1 VSNTAAT
8 PKARGGTKG
17 ATSRAPIE
25 FDLVVTEPGTYRV
38 RAWTLSQWHGVTR
51 ADLEPGETPYH
62 VPGFV
67 ASWTQVSPA
76 CDSPEDRPALRLFDP
91 PPDTP

>member
-1 VSNTAAT
+1 MQETAAT

-17 ATSRAPIE
+17 ATIRAPIE
-25 FDLVVTEPGTYRV
+25 FDLIVTEPGTYRV
-38 RAWTLSQWHGVTR
+38 RAWTPSQWVSVTR
-51 ADLEPGETPYH
+51 ADLDPGETPYH

-76 CDSPEDRPALRLFDP
+76 CDPPGTRPELRLFDP
-91 PPDTP
+91 QPDKP

>member
-1 VSNTAAT
+1 MSNTAAT
-8 PKARGGTKG
+8 PKARGGTIG
-17 ATSRAPIE
+17 ETGRAPIE

-38 RAWTLSQWHGVTR
+38 RAWTPSQWASVTR

-67 ASWTQVSPA
+67 ASWTQVSPS
-76 CDSPEDRPALRLFDP
+76 CDSAGTRPALRLVVP

>member
-1 VSNTAAT
+1 MSNTAAT
-8 PKARGGTKG
+8 PKARGGTIG
-17 ATSRAPIE
+17 ATGRAPIE

-38 RAWTLSQWHGVTR
+38 RAWTPSQWASVTR

-67 ASWTQVSPA
+67 ASWTPISPA

-91 PPDTP
+91 RPDTP